1 MSIQIEWQIMTVEIV
16 PFQDKY
22 SNYFYDLNYDWL
34 NEYFYV
40 EDYDEKVLR
49 NCKEEIID
57 KTGLREDEVEAIFT
71 YYKK

>member
-1 MSIQIEWQIMTVEIV
+1 MKVEIV

-22 SNYFYDLNYDWL
+22 SDYFYDLNYDWL

-49 NCKEEIID
+49 NCKEEIIF
-57 KTGLREDEVEAIFT
+57 KG
-71 YYKK
+71 